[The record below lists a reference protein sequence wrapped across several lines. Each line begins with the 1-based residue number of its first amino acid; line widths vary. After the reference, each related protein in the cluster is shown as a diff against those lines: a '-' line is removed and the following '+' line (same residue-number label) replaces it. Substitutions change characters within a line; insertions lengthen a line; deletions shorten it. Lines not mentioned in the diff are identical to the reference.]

1 VGGKQRHVISYLAEF
16 LFPPHTVRGRV
27 KTLSGGERNRLLLA
41 RLFTQPANLLVLD
54 EPTNDLDVD
63 TLELLEGLLVEYDGT
78 LLLASHDRAFL
89 DGVVTSI
96 YAFEGNGR
104 VREYVGGYSDWR
116 QASQPRSTPA
126 PRRRPPSPVKKPRQG
141 LTYLEQRELDAFPER
156 IEALEAE
163 QARLHAQLEDPDL
176 FRRDPAAF
184 QTIMERLTAL
194 ETELPTAYAR
204 WEELEQRQ

>member
-1 VGGKQRHVISYLAEF
+1 M
-16 LFPPHTVRGRV
+16 FPPHTVRGRV

-63 TLELLEGLLVEYDGT
+63 TLELLEGLLAAYDGT

-116 QASQPRSTPA
+116 QTGQARSTPA
-126 PRRRPPSPVKKPRQG
+126 PRRRPSVLTRKPRQG
-141 LTYLEQRELDAFPER
+141 LTYLEQRELDTFPEH
-156 IEALEAE
+156 IEALETE
-163 QARLHAQLEDPDL
+163 QARLHVQLEDPDL
-176 FRRDPAAF
+176 FRRDPEAF
-184 QTIMERLTAL
+184 QTIMERLSAL
-194 ETELPTAYAR
+194 ERELPAAYER
-204 WEELEQRQ
+204 WEQLEQRQPKG